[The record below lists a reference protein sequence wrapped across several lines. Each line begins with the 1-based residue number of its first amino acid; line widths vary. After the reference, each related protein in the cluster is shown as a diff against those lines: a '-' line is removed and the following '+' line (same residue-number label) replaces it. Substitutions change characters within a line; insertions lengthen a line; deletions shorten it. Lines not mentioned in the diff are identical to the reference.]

1 MKRIINT
8 TSILAAT
15 LITAGSVNA
24 AEGFN
29 PRTRALI
36 HEQKAQNGTLKTAVN
51 TMVASIERSLGIFE
65 GLNRSQREKMAEFDN
80 ILSQINYSIKATA
93 TDGALS
99 KKITG
104 AVSLAHQQAEWCA
117 KTADAKDNPALADK
131 YRRLGKVAADKAA
144 RIEKNAALVASMN
157 TELAELFP
165 AIKDEKDFFY
175 AAAVVGDLATANESL
190 KDVHQNMK
198 KVITILKR
206 LGGIGDQF
214 NAPAP
219 VFARR

>member
-1 MKRIINT
+1 MKNLIASTLLT
-8 TSILAAT
+8 TALLTGAT
-15 LITAGSVNA
+15 IQAGEFGQKN
-24 AEGFN
+24 
-29 PRTRALI
+29 RA
-36 HEQKAQNGTLKTAVN
+36 HQGTLKAAVD
-51 TMVASIERSLGIFE
+51 TMVASIDRSLGIFE
-65 GLNRSQREKMAEFDN
+65 GLNRSQREKMAEFDK
-80 ILSQINYSIKATA
+80 ILAQIDYSIKVTA
-93 TDGALS
+93 SDGSLA
-99 KKITG
+99 KKISG
-104 AVSLAHQQAEWCA
+104 AVSLANQQAEWCA
-117 KTADAKDNPALADK
+117 KTADAKDNPTLADK
-131 YRRLGKVAADKAA
+131 YRRLGQVAADKAT

-190 KDVHQNMK
+190 KDVHRDMK

-219 VFARR
+219 VFVKR